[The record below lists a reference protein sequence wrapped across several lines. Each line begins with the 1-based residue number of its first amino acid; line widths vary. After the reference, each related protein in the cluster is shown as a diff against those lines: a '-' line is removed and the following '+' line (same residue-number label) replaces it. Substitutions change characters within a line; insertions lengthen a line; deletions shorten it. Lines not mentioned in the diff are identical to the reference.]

1 MKKIII
7 ILALFLGV
15 CVITNAGDVRI
26 IDKINYVLDDVNSG
40 KNYDFT
46 INKAQLG
53 KYLELKDSVQF
64 ENVYRTYG
72 VFCEGMLKAESAK
85 SEKERIGLIFSSI
98 DYTLRNM
105 DTYLDKKQ
113 YKRFLGKFNK
123 DMYNKGFFEESYLY
137 CQKKLK

>member
-15 CVITNAGDVRI
+15 CVIANASDVRI

-53 KYLELKDSVQF
+53 KDLELKDSVQF

-72 VFCEGMLKAESAK
+72 VFCEGMLKAESAVGISLLK
-85 SEKERIGLIFSSI
+85 QKCFSITTAPSAAAATAAVCPIEWSDNPTGTPNLSRISGMVRRFKL
-98 DYTLRNM
+98 D
-105 DTYLDKKQ
+105 DTV
-113 YKRFLGKFNK
+113 G
-123 DMYNKGFFEESYLY
+123 
-137 CQKKLK
+137 